1 MSTRFAN
8 TEIPVGVLMA
18 HTFSFHWKDLGHKW
32 NFKKVVQFSRW
43 KFSGEKA
50 CSIYEFSQGITSSR
64 LFTAISVP
72 TYGTCVKWNT
82 FFTRRTFQ

>member
-1 MSTRFAN
+1 MSTRFVN

-50 CSIYEFSQGITSSR
+50 CSIYEFS
-64 LFTAISVP
+64 
-72 TYGTCVKWNT
+72 
-82 FFTRRTFQ
+82 